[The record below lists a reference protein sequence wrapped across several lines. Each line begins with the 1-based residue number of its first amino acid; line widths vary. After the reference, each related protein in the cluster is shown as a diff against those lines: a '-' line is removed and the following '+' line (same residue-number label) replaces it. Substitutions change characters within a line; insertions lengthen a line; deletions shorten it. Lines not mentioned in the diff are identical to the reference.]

1 MGIVILSSI
10 ILPITAVAA
19 EYTSNG
25 AIIFETDN
33 DLTKPVDPTDP
44 EKPVD
49 PVDPTDPMGPNP
61 GTAGPLSIDFASS
74 FQFGN
79 QKITSETMDYY
90 AKLQEFTSSLAGPNY
105 VQVTD
110 KRGLKKAGLLAS
122 YRTVNLRQHRVKC

>member
-44 EKPVD
+44 ENQSTRSIPRIQWDQIQERLGRCQLILPPVS
-49 PVDPTDPMGPNP
+49 NL
-61 GTAGPLSIDFASS
+61 AIKRSH
-74 FQFGN
+74 
-79 QKITSETMDYY
+79 QKQWITMQNC
-90 AKLQEFTSSLAGPNY
+90 KSSL
-105 VQVTD
+105 QV
-110 KRGLKKAGLLAS
+110 
-122 YRTVNLRQHRVKC
+122 